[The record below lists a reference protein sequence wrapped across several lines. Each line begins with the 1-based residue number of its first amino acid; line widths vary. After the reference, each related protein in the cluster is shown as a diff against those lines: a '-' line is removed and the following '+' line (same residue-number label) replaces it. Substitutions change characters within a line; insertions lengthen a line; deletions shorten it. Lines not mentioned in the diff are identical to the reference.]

1 MKADDRDQKI
11 QKNPGFLSCPN
22 VTSITYIINPLV
34 SCTFADMS
42 RGDRAVAS
50 GNLSG
55 SMRANY
61 ELGVDEVSFAKL

>member
-1 MKADDRDQKI
+1 MTGIRNAKKTRVSI
-11 QKNPGFLSCPN
+11 LSKCD
-22 VTSITYIINPLV
+22 SITYIINPLV
-34 SCTFADMS
+34 SCTKFADMS

-61 ELGVDEVSFAKL
+61 ELGVDEVSLAKL